1 PTHFTEHSHSL
12 IDLFIDSNKN
22 RVIYSGVGDPFLQ
35 QDIRYH
41 CPIYGI
47 LNFCKPRQKAFSRRI
62 WKYEQGNYQLLR
74 QKALETDWNSLQHN
88 NINIYAQ
95 NITKEILTIA
105 ESCIPNKT
113 VTIRPSDPPWIT
125 TAIKRYIRK
134 RKRAYRRAR
143 LTNEDRHWTKFRHL
157 RNTVTSMI
165 RESKRSYKQSLSDKL
180 KSGAL
185 SSKQWWSVLK
195 YFLSQNNP
203 SCIPPL
209 EKDGIVYSDETDKAN
224 LLNDFFRDQT
234 LLNDKDAVLP
244 YIVPYTVQTPL
255 QDIVL
260 APNEVKEILK
270 SLPTGK
276 ASGPDGISNRVLKEL
291 SSELS
296 APLSSFFNRSFH
308 IGEVP
313 DTFKVAH
320 VTPVPKGGDRS
331 VVSNN
336 RPISLLSNL
345 DKTQEKL
352 VFKHL
357 YNHFRENNIITSF
370 QSGFTP
376 GDSTVN
382 QLTFLYHT
390 FCQAL
395 DSGKEVRVVFCDI
408 KKAFDRV
415 WHAGLIHKLK
425 AAGISGSLL
434 KWFASYLSDRKQKVV
449 LPGAQSNW
457 NSIHAGVPQGSILGP
472 LLFLLY
478 INDIVTDIGSNIRLF
493 ADDTSLYIIV
503 DNPNAA
509 AELINSDLVKISNW
523 AHIWLV
529 DFNAA
534 KNEALLLSRK
544 LNRPIHPPVYMLN
557 HEINEVQFHKH
568 LGIYFSEDCSWHK
581 HIDYIK
587 ERAWT
592 RINLMRKFK
601 YDLDRKSLETIYI
614 SFIRPVL
621 EYADVIWDN
630 CSQQE
635 KIDLEKIQNEAAR
648 IATGTTKLVSLQKLY
663 EEIGWETLEARRKKH
678 KLVLFYKMFY
688 NLTPPYLSSL
698 VPPQVQH
705 VSRYSL
711 RNANNVQ
718 TLPSHTTQYYNSFLP
733 FVIREWNNLPDAIR
747 NVDTVESFKRNINQN
762 TAIVPKH
769 YYSGSRQL
777 QVSHTRLR
785 TGCSSLNNDLFLK
798 NIVESPL
805 CECRSG
811 EIENAEHFFFKCK
824 HYNEHRLELLQ
835 TVSQFCNV
843 TLDVLLKGNINLS
856 FETNVEIFKSVQKY
870 IQSTKRF

>member
-1 PTHFTEHSHSL
+1 M
-12 IDLFIDSNKN
+12 INC
-22 RVIYSGVGDPFLQ
+22 GVGDPFLH

-47 LNFCKPRQKAFSRRI
+47 LNFCKPKRKAFSRRI
-62 WKYEQGNYQLLR
+62 WQYDHGNYDLLR
-74 QKALETDWNSLQHN
+74 QKAVDTDWNLLRHD
-88 NINIYAQ
+88 NIDTYAQ
-95 NITKEILTIA
+95 TITDQILTLA

-125 TAIKRYIRK
+125 TFIRRYIRK
-134 RKRAYRRAR
+134 RKRAYRTAR
-143 LTNEDRHWTKFRHL
+143 LTNEDRHWTTFRQL
-157 RNTVTSMI
+157 RNKVTAMI
-165 RESKRSYKQSLSDKL
+165 RDSKKSYKQSLSDKL
-180 KSGAL
+180 KSGTL

-195 YFLSQNNP
+195 AFLSQNN
-203 SCIPPL
+203 SSSIPPL
-209 EKDGIVYSDETDKAN
+209 EKDGIVYSDETEKAN

-234 LLNDKDAVLP
+234 LINDKDAVLP
-244 YIVPYTVQTPL
+244 DILPYTIHTPL
-255 QDIVL
+255 QSIVL
-260 APNEVKEILK
+260 SPDEVKEVLK
-270 SLPTGK
+270 SLPVGK

-291 SSELS
+291 STELS
-296 APLSSFFNRSFH
+296 LPLSSFFNYSLN

-313 DTFKVAH
+313 DIFKVAH
-320 VTPVPKGGDRS
+320 VTPVPKGGDLS

-345 DKTQEKL
+345 DKTLERL

-382 QLTFLYHT
+382 QLTYLYKT

-434 KWFASYLSDRKQKVV
+434 KWFVSYLADRRQKVV
-449 LPGAQSNW
+449 LHGAQSDW

-472 LLFLLY
+472 LLFLLH
-478 INDIVTDIGSNIRLF
+478 INDIVSDIGSNIRLF

-503 DNPNAA
+503 DNPTTAA
-509 AELINSDLVKISNW
+509 DLMNSDLLKISNW
-523 AHIWLV
+523 ARIWLV
-529 DFNAA
+529 DFNAT
-534 KNEALLLSRK
+534 KNEVLLLSRRI
-544 LNRPIHPPVYMLN
+544 NRPIHPPLYMLN
-557 HEINEVQFHKH
+557 QEIKEVQFHKH
-568 LGIYFSEDCSWHK
+568 LGVYFSEDCSWHK

-587 ERAWT
+587 DRAWT

-601 YDLDRKSLETIYI
+601 YDLDRRALETIYI

-630 CSQQE
+630 CTQQE
-635 KIDLEKIQNEAAR
+635 KQDLEKIQIEAAR

-678 KLVLFYKMFY
+678 ELVLFYEMFY
-688 NLTPPYLSSL
+688 NLSPLYLAYL
-698 VPPQVQH
+698 VPPQVQN
-705 VSRYSL
+705 VSRYNL

-718 TLPSHTTQYYNSFLP
+718 TLVSHTSQFFHSFLP
-733 FVIREWNNLPDAIR
+733 SVIRDWNNLADDTR
-747 NVDTVESFKRNINQN
+747 NADTVESFKRKIHEN
-762 TAIVPKH
+762 TVVIPKH
-769 YYSGSRQL
+769 YYTGPRQL
-777 QVSHTRLR
+777 QILHTKIR
-785 TGCSSLNNDLFLK
+785 TGCSALNNDLFLK

-805 CECRSG
+805 CACRSG
-811 EIENAEHFFFKCK
+811 DIENADHFFLKCML
-824 HYNEHRLELLQ
+824 YNEHRLELFRK
-835 TVSQFCNV
+835 VSQFCDI
-843 TLDVLLKGNINLS
+843 TLDVLLKGNLILS
-856 FETNVEIFKSVQKY
+856 FETNMEIFKSVQRY